1 MLYQINKKY
10 RDIKEQDLAFEA
22 FGMKDFKINDIRYFA
37 MMRGFAPLICYEH
50 LMGVVKNDWT
60 KIATHPKLQNN
71 NTKLWYS
78 VMMYH
83 FLQQAN
89 Q

>member
-1 MLYQINKKY
+1 
-10 RDIKEQDLAFEA
+10 
-22 FGMKDFKINDIRYFA
+22 
-37 MMRGFAPLICYEH
+37 MRGFAPLICYEN

-60 KIATHPKLQNN
+60 KIATHPKLQHN

-83 FLQQAN
+83 FLQQAGQETQYKIWWFVDDLIIIYIVFVN
-89 Q
+89 LTLKMYIFLSLE